1 MSRIKSAVSKIN
13 NRSSRFVNDDYNLA
27 PLGYERSVHPVK
39 ADIHYRARN
48 QRWWYFDRRVSTALT
63 GVSGTIPGT
72 VFMGT
77 CSVCNSSEGYRVE
90 RNSASGKPG
99 RVHSRPRISRN
110 PEQHAHAPYT
120 IIVTGST
127 TTTITTAIP
136 IDIPHARLYNRERS
150 TCQLLW
156 GRNTILRYELS
167 SSCPGESFP
176 RLSPVHSDTIA
187 S

>member
-1 MSRIKSAVSKIN
+1 MSRIKSVVSKID

-99 RVHSRPRISRN
+99 RVHPRPRISRN

-120 IIVTGST
+120 IIVTT
-127 TTTITTAIP
+127 ATTTIYCRSHRYTTCETIQPRAFHLP
-136 IDIPHARLYNRERS
+136 VTLRY
-150 TCQLLW
+150 
-156 GRNTILRYELS
+156 TILQYGPS

-176 RLSPVHSDTIA
+176 GLSPVHLDTIA